1 MLVGWLIGS
10 LPGPFVL
17 PAVYPLALPPR
28 PFLPFM
34 MTSPLAPQC
43 LHHDPT
49 HGSWVPPLVLQPWP
63 HDGPLNIQSSGF
75 PGAERGAV
83 ALASPHPK
91 AFHGVSPRDCRAQ
104 NLKPFIRRSQPT
116 DALLSS
122 PPRRKNT
129 KQQLQAGV
137 REEGAGRSVVEGR
150 RRHADRRL
158 DEGEAANFG
167 DRARH
172 SRKRGLFLPYMG
184 LHMCMVAHN
193 PTAI

>member
-1 MLVGWLIGS
+1 MD
-10 LPGPFVL
+10 VL
-17 PAVYPLALPPR
+17 RAHPLQLR
-28 PFLPFM
+28 
-34 MTSPLAPQC
+34 SV
-43 LHHDPT
+43 
-49 HGSWVPPLVLQPWP
+49 WPWP
-63 HDGPLNIQSSGF
+63 HDGPLNLQSSGF

-158 DEGEAANFG
+158 DEDN
-167 DRARH
+167 
-172 SRKRGLFLPYMG
+172 KRGLEGRDRPRRQQLALLFLLQQHFTPSAWLMSRAN
-184 LHMCMVAHN
+184 HS
-193 PTAI
+193 